1 MLNAMRMN
9 AFSSILLALLAFA
22 LLIPGSASAASVS
35 ISKTAETALT
45 KHIAAAPAATK
56 DKLNAQYLALQSYQ
70 RQETSLDERYKSL
83 HASNGQLLDAANK
96 RIKAIDAE
104 KLARLANE
112 ANAAREKYKPL
123 FDLYTSLNKRIAD
136 ARKLKLKELT
146 AVLSRQAE
154 TVKVAVQLA
163 RAEIRMRDD
172 ALKAAKASTAKTVK
186 ALKTKLAAIDP
197 LRDQTKVAQS
207 AVSGMKKNIP
217 GVVKTMN
224 ACVKSGSFAGTL
236 EALNALVSSSK
247 GIADQKSRIVGYE
260 NGITA
265 VINGVNAQIPA
276 K

>member
-1 MLNAMRMN
+1 MVKSMRMS
-9 AFSSILLALLAFA
+9 AVSSILLALLALA
-22 LLIPGSASAASVS
+22 LLIPGTASAASVS
-35 ISKTAETALT
+35 ISKTAQTALS
-45 KHIAAAPAATK
+45 KHIAAAPAPTK

-70 RQETSLDERYKSL
+70 GQETSLDERYKSL
-83 HASNGQLLDAANK
+83 HASNGQLLDAVNK

-123 FDLYTSLNKRIAD
+123 FALYTSLNKQIAD

-146 AVLSRQAE
+146 AVLSRQAG
-154 TVKVAVQLA
+154 TVKIAVQLA
-163 RAEIRMRDD
+163 REEIRMRDD
-172 ALKAAKASTAKTVK
+172 ALKTAKASTAKTVK

-197 LRDQTKVAQS
+197 LHAQTKTAQS

-247 GIADQKSRIVGYE
+247 GIVDYKTRIVGYE
-260 NGITA
+260 NSVTA
-265 VINGVNAQIPA
+265 VIKGVNAQIPA

>member
-1 MLNAMRMN
+1 MN

-35 ISKTAETALT
+35 ISKTAETALA

-83 HASNGQLLDAANK
+83 HAGNGQLLDAVNK

-123 FDLYTSLNKRIAD
+123 FDLYASLNKRIAD

-172 ALKAAKASTAKTVK
+172 ALKDAKASTAKTVK

-207 AVSGMKKNIP
+207 AVSGMKKNLP
-217 GVVKTMN
+217 GIVKTMN

-247 GIADQKSRIVGYE
+247 GIADQKARIVGYE
-260 NGITA
+260 NGIAA